1 MFNAPRP
8 VQPYGSGSTN
18 LNGFGGSFVD
28 ENPLASSVYD
38 DGLDPWSAAPSPS
51 PPPAPAAPSSNGQSL
66 FKAVIS
72 DALVPPIYH
81 KAFAAVDPTGS
92 GDTTVNALSRVLQTS
107 LLPAGTIDKIIS
119 LVSNKPRVSQLEF
132 FVALALV
139 ALAQTGKDVSIEQ
152 VAALASQNTLPE
164 PSLHLDS
171 LPSSTTNVAALQ
183 LARQNPIRETPNR
196 APTYNS
202 ENPWNGTI
210 PGVTGP
216 PQTPYTGGASVVAGS
231 GLPDGWWRNELTVQV
246 NLLGLQGFI
255 LNRYTVYEVVSD
267 RGTPVS
273 RRYSEFAFLWDCIVR
288 RYPFRL
294 LPALPPKR
302 IGPDEHF
309 IELRRRGLARF
320 LNYVTNHPIIR
331 DDGVLAAFLTE
342 GSFDQWRKHT
352 PITLEEESAG
362 KRVDRVEEMAIP
374 SDLDDK
380 LQTVRAKLPQLIE
393 QWQKI
398 CILAERIIKR
408 REAAAADLSRLTTG
422 FRVLN
427 EVNQPMCWRGDGCE
441 LANGLRQGIETVAQ
455 HLQTQADLVDQRTQG
470 LQHGTL
476 EALKAQRDLYIAMRD
491 LFFRQTRLSIDQVE
505 RLKKRVES
513 TQTKLNSVRD
523 AQKDGWGT
531 EAEKLVLSIET
542 DQTTI
547 TAQLNRRVYIR
558 ACMWHE
564 LRVVLHNREHTLL
577 ALAIQAFARD
587 ERTFAQAVANNWES
601 LEAAVED
608 MAVA

>member
-216 PQTPYTGGASVVAGS
+216 PQTPYAGGASVVAGS
-231 GLPDGWWRNELTVQV
+231 GLPDGWWRNESTVQV

-288 RYPFRL
+288 KYPFRL

>member
-183 LARQNPIRETPNR
+183 FARQNPIRETPNR

-202 ENPWNGTI
+202 ENPWNGAI

-216 PQTPYTGGASVVAGS
+216 PQAPYTGGASVVAGS
-231 GLPDGWWRNELTVQV
+231 GLPDGWWRNESTVQV

-267 RGTPVS
+267 RGAPVS
-273 RRYSEFAFLWDCIVR
+273 RRYSEFAFLWDCLVR

-320 LNYVTNHPIIR
+320 LNYVANHPIIR

-342 GSFDQWRKHT
+342 GSFEQWRKHT

-393 QWQKI
+393 QWQRI

-441 LANGLRQGIETVAQ
+441 LANGLKQGIETVAQ

-491 LFFRQTRLSIDQVE
+491 LFFRQMRLSIDQVE

-513 TQTKLNSVRD
+513 TQTKLNSIRD
-523 AQKDGWGT
+523 AQKDGWGA

-587 ERTFAQAVANNWES
+587 ERAFAQAVANNWES

>member
-231 GLPDGWWRNELTVQV
+231 GLPDGWWRNESTVQV

-288 RYPFRL
+288 KYPFRL

>member
-216 PQTPYTGGASVVAGS
+216 PQTPYAGGASVVAGS
-231 GLPDGWWRNELTVQV
+231 GLPDGWWRNESTVQV